1 MALKDLGKPVN
12 LLMYPKDGH
21 VLNEEA
27 NQKDLTLKIKQWF
40 DHHLKNNEKQQWMYK
55 ASN

>member
-1 MALKDLGKPVN
+1 
-12 LLMYPKDGH
+12 MYPKDGH